1 MKILSLILFIG
12 MLFTGCNAENQTPKY
27 TLTNTEFN
35 YYSIFD
41 NKYDIIEFTPVGNP
55 NYFCLMANGN
65 ITAGI
70 RCYPKQI
77 NQSTKELK

>member
-1 MKILSLILFIG
+1 MKILSLILFTIV
-12 MLFTGCNAENQTPKY
+12 LFTGCNAANQTPKH

-41 NKYDIIEFTPVGNP
+41 NKYDIIEFTPVGNS
-55 NYFCLMANGN
+55 NYFCLMVNGSL
-65 ITAGI
+65 TAGI
-70 RCYPKQI
+70 KCYPKQI